1 MGREA
6 YHSRLRTHGV
16 NKPLYWALRLP
27 TQPLLFAYFR
37 LRRIGRLNIPREG
50 AAILAANHRSFLDPF
65 VISMLTRR
73 PIYYVAKKEL
83 FEKRGRATLMNSL
96 GAFPIDRGNS
106 DQEAVDTARMLLER
120 GELVLIFPEGTRVRP
135 GPLGAPKRG
144 IGRLALETGVPVV
157 PIAVHG
163 TEALRKGWRVYPHK
177 VQVRATAPIAFPR
190 VESPSQPQA
199 AAVTN
204 RIWPSVELAWESLGG
219 EPSRALECGPDW
231 PSSKPGR
238 RTFTL
243 SPALIQRRRRD
254 QREQV
259 AAGVSQDDDRR
270 REAQG

>member
-1 MGREA
+1 MGRDA
-6 YHSRLRTHGV
+6 YHSRLRTQGV

-27 TQPLLFAYFR
+27 LQPALLLYFR
-37 LRRIGRLNIPREG
+37 LKRIGARNIPREG
-50 AAILAANHRSFLDPF
+50 PAILAANHRSFLDPF

-83 FEKRGRATLMNSL
+83 FVKRRRGALMNSL

-106 DQEAVDTARMLLER
+106 DQDAVDTARMLLER

-144 IGRLALETGVPVV
+144 IGRLALETGAPVV
-157 PIAVHG
+157 PIAVYG

-177 VQVRATAPIAFPR
+177 VKVRATAPIAFPQ

-231 PSSKPGR
+231 PSNKPSR
-238 RTFTL
+238 RIFIPN
-243 SPALIQRRRRD
+243 PALIQRRRRD
-254 QREQV
+254 QRERV
-259 AAGVSQDDDRR
+259 AAGVSAQDDQR
-270 REAQG
+270 REEQG